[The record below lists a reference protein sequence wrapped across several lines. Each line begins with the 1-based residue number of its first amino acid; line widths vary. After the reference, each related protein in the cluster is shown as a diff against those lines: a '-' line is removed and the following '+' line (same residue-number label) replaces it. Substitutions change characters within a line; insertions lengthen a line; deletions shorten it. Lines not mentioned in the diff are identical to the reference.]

1 MRLVLTVVSRN
12 AIAEQSNPS
21 HVGGGSALFCL
32 LRRPNGDN
40 LSSHLSSFTYHT
52 DTHAKMSHQHDHED
66 EDATAHLDEDD
77 IVEIHEDD
85 DEGDVP
91 MDEDDDDNEVGGE
104 GYESDGDNAKY
115 DGEIVIGGP
124 ANADEEAEWAEYQRQ
139 QGGEGGSAAV
149 EDNSWN
155 ATSLH
160 TAQQSIFTLSLHPNF
175 PNPPLAVS
183 GGEDDTGFIFSPIPA
198 EEGRQGLNAETFSAV
213 KLTGHTDSVVAT
225 GWSFDGEMVAT
236 GGMDGRVRVWRRVK
250 GRKGSPAP
258 GSGDAGEWK
267 DWEFLTGL
275 ETGSE
280 VQVGYIP
287 RFRIV
292 HAYSQPFIMA

>member
-1 MRLVLTVVSRN
+1 M
-12 AIAEQSNPS
+12 S
-21 HVGGGSALFCL
+21 HQQEHEDDD
-32 LRRPNGDN
+32 P
-40 LSSHLSSFTYHT
+40 SSHL
-52 DTHAKMSHQHDHED
+52 E
-66 EDATAHLDEDD
+66 EDD

-91 MDEDDDDNEVGGE
+91 MDDDDDELDVGGE

-115 DGEIVIGGP
+115 GGEIIIGGP
-124 ANADEEAEWAEYQRQ
+124 ANEEEEAEWAEYQRQ
-139 QGGEGGSAAV
+139 QGEGDSAPPV

-160 TAQQSIFTLSLHPNF
+160 TSQQSIFTLSLHPKF

-183 GGEDDTGFIFSPIPA
+183 GGEDDAGFIFSPIPA
-198 EEGRQGLNAETFSAV
+198 GEAGGFHADSFAPV

-250 GRKGSPAP
+250 GRKSSPAP
-258 GSGDAGEWK
+258 GSGEAGEWK

-275 ETGSE
+275 ETASE
-280 VQVGYIP
+280 VQVG
-287 RFRIV
+287 FG
-292 HAYSQPFIMA
+292 